1 MLFISIKMKSFTKK
15 LHIAP
20 FDILNLCFLM
30 LLLGFSIIFYAKI
43 PEAKT
48 LIFLYIFL
56 FVAVFLCAFIPFPQR
71 KQVSFRLIHLIY
83 PIILIPI
90 IFNSLGKIIP
100 YINPHY
106 IDYILIKT
114 DYFFFGAHPTV
125 WIGRFIRPWLTELM
139 QLAYISYYF
148 LPVCLGVGLYLKEDK
163 HILTVLFSLLLGF
176 YVSYLGYLLFPAI
189 GPRFTLMHN
198 EPLYR
203 GAHLAQFIASTLNTI
218 EINKTDAFPS
228 AHTQISLMC
237 VYYAF
242 HLGKFHVIIYGLI
255 TSLLIVS
262 AIYCRYH
269 YVIDVIIGVVLAAL
283 CIYLGPILEEILSKK
298 SKCPLVNSSNR

>member
-1 MLFISIKMKSFTKK
+1 MLSISVKMKGFIKK
-15 LHIAP
+15 SHIVP
-20 FDILNLCFLM
+20 FDILNLCFLS
-30 LLLGFSIIFYAKI
+30 LLVGFNIIFYTKIPNAKI
-43 PEAKT
+43 
-48 LIFLYIFL
+48 LICIFIFL
-56 FVAVFLCAFIPFPQR
+56 FVAVFLFTFIPFSQK

-90 IFNSLGKIIP
+90 IFNSLGEIIP
-100 YINPHY
+100 YINPYY
-106 IDYILIKT
+106 IDYTLIKI
-114 DYFFFGAHPTV
+114 DYFLFGAHPTV
-125 WIGRFIRPWLTELM
+125 WIGRFIRPWLTETM

-163 HILTVLFSLLLGF
+163 RIFTVVFSLLLGF
-176 YVSYLGYLLFPAI
+176 YISYTGYLLFPAI

-203 GAHLAQFIASTLNTI
+203 GAPLAQFIASTLNTL

-242 HLGKFHVIIYGLI
+242 YLGKFYVLIYGLI
-255 TSLLIVS
+255 TLLLIVS

-269 YVIDVIIGVVLAAL
+269 YVIDVIIGIVLAIL
-283 CIYLGPILEEILSKK
+283 CIYLGPILENHLWLRSK
-298 SKCPLVNSSNR
+298 SKGS